1 MTLTYE
7 ECKALKD
14 AGFPQK
20 GNGFIYFNSKSEIYL
35 PLHSSATRDV
45 LALGRENGET
55 TEEVVYVPTLSEL
68 IEACEERFESL
79 CKSYTEGQWVANAV
93 TLRNGKTFP
102 YTKGSSPE
110 SAVCALYLALQA
122 NKK

>member
-1 MTLTYE
+1 MSLTYE

-14 AGFPQK
+14 AGFPQRSLGISNSPGCPHY
-20 GNGFIYFNSKSEIYL
+20 GNDKWIKKQNYCGCFVHE
-35 PLHSSATRDV
+35 
-45 LALGRENGET
+45 
-55 TEEVVYVPTLSEL
+55 PTLSEL
-68 IEACEERFESL
+68 IEECGERFESL

-110 SAVCALYLALQA
+110 QALCALYLALQA